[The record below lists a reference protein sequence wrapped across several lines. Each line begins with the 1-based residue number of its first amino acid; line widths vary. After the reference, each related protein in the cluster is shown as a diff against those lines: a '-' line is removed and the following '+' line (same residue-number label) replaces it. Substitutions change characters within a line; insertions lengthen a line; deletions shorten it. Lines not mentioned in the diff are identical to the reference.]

1 MLLSPRSALVFAL
14 VAVSTALAGCAVDPI
29 HARRATATASAAQD
43 RALDC
48 APERIDA
55 CAIDTPYRSLVASAL
70 QQSTATAP
78 VHYVNLIE
86 RGEDA
91 LLLRIHLIRSA
102 RRSIEIQTFIFSED
116 DAGTLVLDELVKA
129 ARRGVQVRVIADQL
143 FSLDDAN
150 LYAALA
156 RAHTNFEFRVYNPTL
171 HKASTPPLEFAAGVL
186 CCFWRFNQR
195 MHDKMLL
202 VDDEIGIVGG
212 RNYENRYYDWDSEF
226 DYRDRDL
233 LAAGPVGAAMRT
245 SFDAFWNS
253 AYAVPLSHLRDVA
266 GSILD
271 AGVGAPG
278 YALHAYRNAARVAEL
293 SRRAD
298 DAEFIRARFV
308 DTALR
313 VGRVDYFSDVPGKP
327 APATARREST
337 RPLAALLRA
346 AKSEI
351 VLQTPYL
358 VLSTTAKGIFREL
371 HKRASPPHVI
381 VSTNALAATDAFY
394 VYALSYK
401 YKKRYLKLGFEIHEF
416 KPFPAEATELI
427 ANYVGLGAEPALP
440 ASPVR
445 DRARSKYRNAPLKR
459 GGVRIG
465 LHAKSM
471 VIDGEIA
478 VIGSHNFDPRSE
490 NHNTEAGFIVRD
502 AALAAR
508 LRDSILHDT
517 QPDNA
522 WTIAKRQRT
531 RILGGLNN
539 AIANVS
545 ERLPIF
551 DLWPF
556 RYASSF
562 EFDPTGLNGT
572 CRPVPP
578 SSADFYACHHD
589 VGDFPEVS
597 LPLKTIYTRIVTAF
611 GAGLVSIM

>member
-1 MLLSPRSALVFAL
+1 M
-14 VAVSTALAGCAVDPI
+14 
-29 HARRATATASAAQD
+29 
-43 RALDC
+43 
-48 APERIDA
+48 
-55 CAIDTPYRSLVASAL
+55 
-70 QQSTATAP
+70 
-78 VHYVNLIE
+78 
-86 RGEDA
+86 
-91 LLLRIHLIRSA
+91 
-102 RRSIEIQTFIFSED
+102 
-116 DAGTLVLDELVKA
+116 
-129 ARRGVQVRVIADQL
+129 
-143 FSLDDAN
+143 
-150 LYAALA
+150 
-156 RAHTNFEFRVYNPTL
+156 
-171 HKASTPPLEFAAGVL
+171 
-186 CCFWRFNQR
+186 
-195 MHDKMLL
+195 
-202 VDDEIGIVGG
+202 
-212 RNYENRYYDWDSEF
+212 
-226 DYRDRDL
+226 
-233 LAAGPVGAAMRT
+233 
-245 SFDAFWNS
+245 
-253 AYAVPLSHLRDVA
+253 
-266 GSILD
+266 
-271 AGVGAPG
+271 
-278 YALHAYRNAARVAEL
+278 
-293 SRRAD
+293 
-298 DAEFIRARFV
+298 
-308 DTALR
+308 
-313 VGRVDYFSDVPGKP
+313 
-327 APATARREST
+327 
-337 RPLAALLRA
+337 
-346 AKSEI
+346 
-351 VLQTPYL
+351 
-358 VLSTTAKGIFREL
+358 
-371 HKRASPPHVI
+371 
-381 VSTNALAATDAFY
+381 
-394 VYALSYK
+394 
-401 YKKRYLKLGFEIHEF
+401 
-416 KPFPAEATELI
+416 
-427 ANYVGLGAEPALP
+427 
-440 ASPVR
+440 R

-502 AALAAR
+502 ATLAAR

>member
-1 MLLSPRSALVFAL
+1 
-14 VAVSTALAGCAVDPI
+14 
-29 HARRATATASAAQD
+29 
-43 RALDC
+43 
-48 APERIDA
+48 
-55 CAIDTPYRSLVASAL
+55 
-70 QQSTATAP
+70 
-78 VHYVNLIE
+78 
-86 RGEDA
+86 
-91 LLLRIHLIRSA
+91 
-102 RRSIEIQTFIFSED
+102 
-116 DAGTLVLDELVKA
+116 
-129 ARRGVQVRVIADQL
+129 
-143 FSLDDAN
+143 
-150 LYAALA
+150 
-156 RAHTNFEFRVYNPTL
+156 
-171 HKASTPPLEFAAGVL
+171 
-186 CCFWRFNQR
+186 
-195 MHDKMLL
+195 
-202 VDDEIGIVGG
+202 
-212 RNYENRYYDWDSEF
+212 
-226 DYRDRDL
+226 
-233 LAAGPVGAAMRT
+233 MRT

-298 DAEFIRARFV
+298 DADFIRTRFV
-308 DTALR
+308 DMALR

-358 VLSTTAKGIFREL
+358 VLSSTARRIFRDL
-371 HKRASPPHVI
+371 HKRAQPPRVV
-381 VSTNALAATDAFY
+381 VSTNSLAATDAFY

-416 KPFPAEATELI
+416 KPFPAEAPSMIE
-427 ANYVGLGAEPALP
+427 NYAELGAAATAAANPT
-440 ASPVR
+440 R

-459 GGVRIG
+459 TGVRLG

-490 NHNTEAGFIVRD
+490 RYNTESGFIVRD
-502 AALAAR
+502 AALAAQLR
-508 LRDSILHDT
+508 ASILRDTS
-517 QPDNA
+517 PENA
-522 WTIAKRQRT
+522 WTIGKRQRT
-531 RILGGLNN
+531 RVLGGINN
-539 AIANVS
+539 AIANIS
-545 ERLPIF
+545 EALPIF

-562 EFDPTGLNGT
+562 EFNPAGKNGT
-572 CRPVPP
+572 CQPVAPGA
-578 SSADFYACHHD
+578 ADFYACYTD
-589 VGDFPEVS
+589 VGDFPEVD